1 MDLSSEAGSTRRN
14 SFTSQQNIAHDII
27 ADIYVTSDGPDEFST
42 FTTDISLRKGVGL
55 ADAYTAATQPTNTN
69 TGRGASN
76 KRSYSV
82 DTIKFQY
89 PQLQQPPASSAP
101 SSTTSSRPQQQQQ
114 QPLPPT
120 LATIA
125 ARKQRQRSQ
134 SAQYLNTTLVKPL
147 TPTAVPSSASVT
159 FNDSHQ
165 NFNSEEVNLKED
177 ANEEEFIDSL
187 IAEYSYSP
195 DDYNNNNN
203 SSNNNNFPHDAGN
216 EGDDENEENME
227 DGNDDDDDEDLTQ
240 VSSFDDDCYVLDV
253 HSSMRKEIFVNRS
266 LHLEN
271 IKFYGF
277 DMDYTLAEYKS
288 PQYEQLGFDLVK
300 ERLVSMGYPK
310 EIMQFEYD
318 PSFPIRGLWF
328 DTLYGNLL
336 KVDAYGN
343 ILVCCHGFEFLKHSQ
358 VYELYPNKFLKLDES
373 RVYVL
378 NTLFNLPETYLLAC
392 LVDFFTN
399 SSVYTEDRT
408 GVKAGELFMSF
419 NSIFQDVRRAV
430 DWVHIQGDLK
440 KRTVENLDYY
450 VKKDPRLPMVL
461 ARIRESGAKVFLLTN
476 SDYNFTNKIMNYI
489 FDFPHGAKPEEPHR
503 DWKTYFDVIVVDARK
518 PLFFGEGT
526 ILRQVDT
533 ETGALKIGTH
543 IGPLQPGQVYSGGSC
558 EVFTN
563 FINAKGKDVLYIGD
577 HIFGDILKSKKIRGW
592 RTFLVVP
599 ELVQELHVW
608 TDKCQFFAELQ
619 QLDCQLGEM
628 YKNLDSSTK
637 EKPDISKLRASI
649 RDVTHKMDM
658 AYGMMG
664 SLFRSGSRQTFF
676 SSQVVRYADLYAAT
690 FLNFIYYPFSY
701 MFRAPAMLL
710 PHESTVAH
718 EQRFQIET
726 PMIQRGRGKA
736 ESNTTVAT
744 SNSSLTESKITE
756 YVAAAKA
763 AQTDVASKVEA
774 EEKPVTVPH
783 TRPSTPRTV
792 THTHDEDY
800 SEEESD
806 PNNKSDGEN
815 GQDVEPEETKN

>member
-1 MDLSSEAGSTRRN
+1 M
-14 SFTSQQNIAHDII
+14 AH
-27 ADIYVTSDGPDEFST
+27 
-42 FTTDISLRKGVGL
+42 
-55 ADAYTAATQPTNTN
+55 
-69 TGRGASN
+69 
-76 KRSYSV
+76 KR
-82 DTIKFQY
+82 F
-89 PQLQQPPASSAP
+89 
-101 SSTTSSRPQQQQQ
+101 
-114 QPLPPT
+114 
-120 LATIA
+120 
-125 ARKQRQRSQ
+125 
-134 SAQYLNTTLVKPL
+134 
-147 TPTAVPSSASVT
+147 
-159 FNDSHQ
+159 FNDSCSF
-165 NFNSEEVNLKED
+165 NFSMQDNSFETPSSPSVEVPIKK
-177 ANEEEFIDSL
+177 
-187 IAEYSYSP
+187 YY
-195 DDYNNNNN
+195 
-203 SSNNNNFPHDAGN
+203 
-216 EGDDENEENME
+216 
-227 DGNDDDDDEDLTQ
+227 
-240 VSSFDDDCYVLDV
+240 
-253 HSSMRKEIFVNRS
+253 RKAAHRIFVNRS

-310 EIMQFEYD
+310 EILQFEYD
-318 PSFPIRGLWF
+318 PSFPVRGLWF

-343 ILVCCHGFEFLKHSQ
+343 ILVCVHGFEFLKHHQ

-399 SSVYTEDRT
+399 SSVYEREKT
-408 GVKAGELFMSF
+408 GVNAGELFMSF
-419 NSIFQDVRRAV
+419 KSIFQDVRRAV
-430 DWVHIQGDLK
+430 DWVHLQGDLK
-440 KRTVENLDYY
+440 KKTTENLDYY
-450 VKKDPRLPMVL
+450 VKKDVRLPMVL
-461 ARIRESGAKVFLLTN
+461 SRIRESGAKVFLLTN
-476 SDYNFTNKIMNYI
+476 SDYNFTDKIMTYL
-489 FDFPHGAKPEEPHR
+489 FDFPHGAKSEEPHR
-503 DWKTYFDVIVVDARK
+503 NWKTYFDVIVVDARK

-533 ETGALKIGTH
+533 TTGALKIGTH
-543 IGPLQPGQVYSGGSC
+543 IGPLQQGEVYSGGSC
-558 EVFTN
+558 EVFTS

-592 RTFLVVP
+592 RTFLIVP

-619 QLDCQLGEM
+619 QLDVMLGDM

-637 EKPDISKLRASI
+637 EKPDISKLRTSI
-649 RDVTHKMDM
+649 RDVTHKMDL

-690 FLNFIYYPFSY
+690 FLNLIYYPFSY

-718 EQRFQIET
+718 EQRFQMEA
-726 PMIQRGRGKA
+726 PMIQRSRSKIENTNSIQNTSAIDAELASASARAVGAFTPVTSDVALA
-736 ESNTTVAT
+736 ESET
-744 SNSSLTESKITE
+744 
-756 YVAAAKA
+756 
-763 AQTDVASKVEA
+763 
-774 EEKPVTVPH
+774 TVPH

-806 PNNKSDGEN
+806 PNNKTEDQRDRDTDDS
-815 GQDVEPEETKN
+815 